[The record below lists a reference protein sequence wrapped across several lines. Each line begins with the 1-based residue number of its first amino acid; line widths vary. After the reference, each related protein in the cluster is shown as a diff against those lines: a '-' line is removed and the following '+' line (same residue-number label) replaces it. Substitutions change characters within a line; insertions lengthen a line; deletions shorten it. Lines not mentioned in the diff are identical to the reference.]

1 MQLTRLMCPSNK
13 YSIKCPDTMN
23 PDGICVH
30 NTANKASAMA
40 EVSYMVGNNNRV
52 SYHYAI
58 DNYRIVQGIEENR
71 NAWHSGDGTNGKG
84 NRNKIAIEI
93 CHSTN
98 PDISMFTASEMLT
111 AKFIAY
117 KLKEKGWGIERVSK
131 HQDYSGKYCPHKTL
145 DLGWERFLNLIR
157 TELGQVQ
164 TSSNEI
170 TYSTI
175 QKGSQ
180 GNLVKIAQEKL
191 IAKGYALTKYGADRD
206 FGVETETAVK
216 QLQRDAGL
224 VVDGIIGVKTWAVL
238 NSDFMRPN
246 KIEYPGY
253 LIKKGM
259 SGDIIKKV
267 QTRLIELGFSC
278 GRSGADGIFGTNT
291 YNAVIAFQKSNSLVV
306 DGIVGI
312 NTWNKL
318 FA

>member
-13 YSIKCPDTMN
+13 YSIKCPYSMN

-71 NAWHSGDGTNGKG
+71 NAWHSGDGTSGKG

-98 PDISMFTASEMLT
+98 PDVSMFTASEMLT

-191 IAKGYALTKYGADRD
+191 IAKGYALTKYGADGN

-278 GRSGADGIFGTNT
+278 GRYGADGIFGTNT